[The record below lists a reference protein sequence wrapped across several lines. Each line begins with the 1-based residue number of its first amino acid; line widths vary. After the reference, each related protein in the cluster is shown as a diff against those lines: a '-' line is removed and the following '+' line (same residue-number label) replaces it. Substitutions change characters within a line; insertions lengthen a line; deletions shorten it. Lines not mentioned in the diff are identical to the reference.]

1 MVSIFIHVSG
11 FLEKRSWTHVLL
23 IQKLKK
29 AKRKKG
35 IKTTRNN
42 D

>member
-1 MVSIFIHVSG
+1 MAPVFIQVSG
-11 FLEKRSWTHVLL
+11 FYKKRSWTHVLL

-35 IKTTRNN
+35 IKTTRNK